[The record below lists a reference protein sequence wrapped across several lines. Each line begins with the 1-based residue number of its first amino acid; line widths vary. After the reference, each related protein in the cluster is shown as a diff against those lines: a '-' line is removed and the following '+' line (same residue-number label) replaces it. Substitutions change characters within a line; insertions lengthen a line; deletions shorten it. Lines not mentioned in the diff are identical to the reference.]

1 MKVEFGGKPQQSL
14 ITQPSDN
21 KTTTKVRISCKG
33 LHGNCLI
40 SHFAPISLGLFQKS
54 SNVTSLF

>member
-33 LHGNCLI
+33 FMEIVDYRILPPFLAVY
-40 SHFAPISLGLFQKS
+40 FR
-54 SNVTSLF
+54 V